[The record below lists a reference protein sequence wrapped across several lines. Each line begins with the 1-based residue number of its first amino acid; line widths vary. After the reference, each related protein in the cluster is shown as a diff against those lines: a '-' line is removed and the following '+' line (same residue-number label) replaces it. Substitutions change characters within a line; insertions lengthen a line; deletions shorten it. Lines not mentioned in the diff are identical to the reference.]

1 MIIGGGIGSYIIK
14 QFPEKRITDKLLYV
28 VIGVT
33 LFLLSGLFFS
43 YFTERVG
50 MVELE
55 MLISTLVGIQI
66 IRLETKKQKSIH
78 SFKL

>member
-78 SFKL
+78 SFEL